1 MEKLKL
7 SKVFTDAMLKNNP
20 TFIQLIGLCSVLAI
34 TNNVV
39 NSASMGIAVTF
50 VLIMSNGVVS
60 ALRNV
65 IPDKIRIPCFIV
77 VIATFVTLV
86 QMILQAYATPIYLA
100 LGIFLPLI
108 VVNCC
113 ILGEAEGFAY
123 KNKLIPSLVDG
134 LGTGVGYTL
143 AVLIMG
149 VVREFFGYGS
159 LLNIQ
164 IIPKEIYPG
173 IGILAAPAG
182 AFILLGF
189 VIAAFKNL
197 LTRRAD

>member
-1 MEKLKL
+1 MKLRQ
-7 SKVFTDAMLKNNP
+7 VFINGIIKNNP
-20 TFIQLIGLCSVLAI
+20 IFMQLIGLCSVLAI
-34 TNNVV
+34 TNTLQ
-39 NSASMGIAVTF
+39 SAIAMGIAVTF

-60 ALRNV
+60 ILRNV

-86 QMILQAYATPIYLA
+86 QMVLHAYAPAIYGA

-134 LGTGVGYTL
+134 LGTGFGYTL
-143 AVLIMG
+143 AVVSMGLI
-149 VVREFFGYGS
+149 RELFGYGT
-159 LLNIQ
+159 LLEKQ
-164 IIPKEIYPG
+164 ILPASYPG
-173 IGILAAPAG
+173 IGLMGAPAG

-189 VIAAFKNL
+189 LIAGFKRILAN
-197 LTRRAD
+197 RGE

>member
-1 MEKLKL
+1 MQL
-7 SKVFTDAMLKNNP
+7 SKVFLDGAFKNNP
-20 TFIQLIGLCSVLAI
+20 VFMQLIGLWSTLAI
-34 TNNVV
+34 TNNLT
-39 NSASMGIAVTF
+39 NSLAMGVAVTF

-60 ALRNV
+60 ALRKI

-86 QMILQAYATPIYLA
+86 QMILQAYSQPIYSA

-123 KNKLIPSLVDG
+123 KNPLIPSIVDG
-134 LGTGVGYTL
+134 IGTGVGYTI
-143 AVLIMG
+143 AVLAMG
-149 VVREFFGYGS
+149 LVREFFGYGT
-159 LLNIQ
+159 LFNVNIL
-164 IIPKEIYPG
+164 PESYPG
-173 IGILAAPAG
+173 IGIMGAPAG

-189 VIAAFKNL
+189 LIAGFRML
-197 LTRRAD
+197 LNRRAD

>member
-1 MEKLKL
+1 MKL
-7 SKVFTDAMLKNNP
+7 SKVFLDGAFKNNP
-20 TFIQLIGLCSVLAI
+20 VFMQLIGLCSTLAI
-34 TNNVV
+34 TNNLT
-39 NSASMGIAVTF
+39 NSVAMGVAVTF

-60 ALRNV
+60 ALRRV

-86 QMILQAYATPIYLA
+86 QMILQAYSQPIYSA

-123 KNKLIPSLVDG
+123 KNPLIPSIVDG
-134 LGTGVGYTL
+134 IGTGVGYTI
-143 AVLIMG
+143 AVVAMG
-149 VVREFFGYGS
+149 LVREFFGYGT
-159 LLNIQ
+159 LFNVNIL
-164 IIPKEIYPG
+164 PESYPG
-173 IGILAAPAG
+173 IGIMGAPAG

-189 VIAAFKNL
+189 LIAGFRMLVN
-197 LTRRAD
+197 RRAD

>member
-1 MEKLKL
+1 MKL
-7 SKVFTDAMLKNNP
+7 SKVFLDGAFKNKP
-20 TFIQLIGLCSVLAI
+20 VLIQLIGICSTLAI
-34 TNNVV
+34 TNNLT
-39 NSASMGIAVTF
+39 NSLAMGVAVTF

-60 ALRNV
+60 ALRNI

-86 QMILQAYATPIYLA
+86 QMILQAYFQSIYAA

-123 KNKLIPSLVDG
+123 KNKLVPSIVDG
-134 LGTGVGYTL
+134 IGTGVGYTL
-143 AVLIMG
+143 AVLSMG
-149 VVREFFGYGS
+149 LVREFFGYGT
-159 LLNIQ
+159 LFEKQ
-164 IIPKEIYPG
+164 ILPESYPG
-173 IGILAAPAG
+173 IGLMGAPAG

-189 VIAAFKNL
+189 LIAGFRL
-197 LTRRAD
+197 LLNRRAD

>member
-1 MEKLKL
+1 MKL
-7 SKVFTDAMLKNNP
+7 SKVFLDGAFKNNP
-20 TFIQLIGLCSVLAI
+20 VFIQLIGLCSTLAI
-34 TNNVV
+34 TNNLT
-39 NSASMGIAVTF
+39 NSVAMGVAVTF

-60 ALRNV
+60 ALRNI

-86 QMILQAYATPIYLA
+86 QMILQAYSQTIYSA

-123 KNKLIPSLVDG
+123 KNALIPSIVDG
-134 LGTGVGYTL
+134 IGTGVGYTI
-143 AVLIMG
+143 AVIAMG
-149 VVREFFGYGS
+149 LVREFFGYGT
-159 LLNIQ
+159 LFDINIL
-164 IIPKEIYPG
+164 PESYPG
-173 IGILAAPAG
+173 IGIMGAPAG

-189 VIAAFKNL
+189 LIAGFRL
-197 LTRRAD
+197 LLNRRAD

>member
-1 MEKLKL
+1 MKL
-7 SKVFTDAMLKNNP
+7 SKVFLDGAFKNNP
-20 TFIQLIGLCSVLAI
+20 VFIQLIGLCSTLAI
-34 TNNVV
+34 TNNLT
-39 NSASMGIAVTF
+39 NSLAMGVAVTF

-60 ALRNV
+60 ALRKI

-86 QMILQAYATPIYLA
+86 QMILQAYSQPIYSA

-123 KNKLIPSLVDG
+123 KNPLIPSIVDG
-134 LGTGVGYTL
+134 IGTGVGYTI
-143 AVLIMG
+143 AVLAMG
-149 VVREFFGYGS
+149 LVREFFGYGT
-159 LLNIQ
+159 LFNVNIL
-164 IIPKEIYPG
+164 PESYPG
-173 IGILAAPAG
+173 IGIMGAPAG

-189 VIAAFKNL
+189 LIAGFRML
-197 LTRRAD
+197 LNRRAD